1 MGWPVLIAVSGGFSA
16 PPALLL
22 WPGAVIAVRRD
33 RVYVGRV
40 DVVAGKP
47 SGGGGPGMARQW
59 LAVGNAVGVA

>member
-47 SGGGGPGMARQW
+47 SGGGGPGMAR
-59 LAVGNAVGVA
+59 